1 MAARPTWKGYLKISL
16 VNIPVRVFPATDSAA
31 TISFNQLHAECQT
44 RIQQKRWCPKC
55 EREVPISEVAKGFE
69 FEKGRYV
76 VMDDEDMA
84 KVRPESTRVIDL
96 VQFTDA
102 AAIDP
107 IYFERPYYLAPDG
120 QMACES
126 FAVIREGMKGKAGI
140 GKLALYG
147 REYLVAVQPKDK
159 GLMMYTMRRSA
170 EIRSMSTIEE
180 LEGVPAKVKP
190 DEIKLAKQV
199 ISNFEGELDLADY
212 KDAYQEE
219 LQRIID
225 AKIAG
230 EDVVAS
236 EEQAPPKVVNL
247 MDALR
252 QSLDRVST
260 GKKKAAKVLGRRSLG
275 ESGRRAGARREGR
288 RPCQEARARLT
299 PGELIEDLLADVAGR
314 RPRPGADGEGRG
326 VAAAHAHAP
335 AIGLTVGGDR
345 QRRIADAELAQS
357 LLRNPFQI
365 QRLHGITRLYQLG
378 SEVGQS
384 TFAAAPLRWT
394 LRGACPTKLTF

>member
-1 MAARPTWKGYLKISL
+1 MKISL

-31 TISFNQLHAECQT
+31 SISFNQLHAECQT

-55 EREVPISEVAKGFE
+55 EREVPLSEIAKGYE

-76 VMDDEDMA
+76 IVEEEDIA

-102 AAIDP
+102 SAIDP
-107 IYFERPYYLAPDG
+107 IYVDRPYYLAPDG
-120 QMACES
+120 QMALEA
-126 FAVIREGMKGKAGI
+126 FAVMREGMKGKAGI

-147 REYLVAVQPKDK
+147 REYLVAVLPKDK
-159 GLMMYTMRRSA
+159 GLVMYTLRRA
-170 EIRSMSTIEE
+170 KEVRSMDNIEE
-180 LEGVPAKVKP
+180 LGGVPAKVKP

-199 ISNFEGELDLADY
+199 IENFEGKLDLSEY
-212 KDAYQEE
+212 RDAYQDE

-230 EDVVAS
+230 EEVVAT

-260 GKKKAAKVLGRRSLG
+260 GKKKAAKAEIEKPVK
-275 ESGRRAGARREGR
+275 AA
-288 RPCQEARARLT
+288 PAPKAKKRAR
-299 PGELIEDLLADVAGR
+299 G
-314 RPRPGADGEGRG
+314 
-326 VAAAHAHAP
+326 
-335 AIGLTVGGDR
+335 
-345 QRRIADAELAQS
+345 
-357 LLRNPFQI
+357 
-365 QRLHGITRLYQLG
+365 
-378 SEVGQS
+378 
-384 TFAAAPLRWT
+384 
-394 LRGACPTKLTF
+394 

>member
-1 MAARPTWKGYLKISL
+1 MAARPTWKGFLKISL

-31 TISFNQLHAECQT
+31 TISFNQLHGECQT

-55 EREVPISEVAKGFE
+55 EREVPLAEVVKGYE

-76 VMDDEDMA
+76 IMDEEDLA

-102 AAIDP
+102 TAIDP
-107 IYFERPYYLAPDG
+107 IYVERPYYLAPDG
-120 QMACES
+120 QMALEA
-126 FAVIREGMKGKAGI
+126 FAVMREGMKGKAGI

-159 GLMMYTMRRSA
+159 GLVMYTMRRA
-170 EIRSMSTIEE
+170 NEVRSMDAIDE
-180 LEGVPAKVKP
+180 LANVPAKVKP
-190 DEIKLAKQV
+190 EEIKLAKQV
-199 ISNFEGELDLADY
+199 ISNFEGELDLREY

-230 EDVVAS
+230 EEVVAS
-236 EEQAPPKVVNL
+236 SEEAPPKVVNL

-260 GKKKAAKVLGRRSLG
+260 SKKKPVKVEAETPAAKVK
-275 ESGRRAGARREGR
+275 
-288 RPCQEARARLT
+288 
-299 PGELIEDLLADVAGR
+299 
-314 RPRPGADGEGRG
+314 
-326 VAAAHAHAP
+326 
-335 AIGLTVGGDR
+335 
-345 QRRIADAELAQS
+345 
-357 LLRNPFQI
+357 
-365 QRLHGITRLYQLG
+365 
-378 SEVGQS
+378 
-384 TFAAAPLRWT
+384 AAPVKKRAA
-394 LRGACPTKLTF
+394 R

>member
-1 MAARPTWKGYLKISL
+1 MAARPTWKGFLKISL

-31 TISFNQLHAECQT
+31 TISFNQLHRECQT

-55 EREVPISEVAKGFE
+55 ECEVPLSDIVKGYE

-76 VMDDEDMA
+76 VMDEEDLA

-107 IYFERPYYLAPDG
+107 IYVERPYYLAPDG
-120 QMACES
+120 QMALDA
-126 FAVIREGMKGKAGI
+126 FAVMREGMKGKAGI

-159 GLMMYTMRRSA
+159 GLVMYTMRRA
-170 EIRSMSTIEE
+170 NEIRSMDAIDE
-180 LEGVPAKVKP
+180 LQGVPSKVKP
-190 DEIKLAKQV
+190 EEIKLAKQV
-199 ISNFEGELDLADY
+199 IENFEGQLDLGEY
-212 KDAYQEE
+212 KDSYQEE

-230 EDVVAS
+230 EDVVAT
-236 EEQAPPKVVNL
+236 EEQTPPKVVNL

-260 GKKKAAKVLGRRSLG
+260 GKKKTAKAEAEKPVKAAPAKK
-275 ESGRRAGARREGR
+275 
-288 RPCQEARARLT
+288 RAR
-299 PGELIEDLLADVAGR
+299 G
-314 RPRPGADGEGRG
+314 
-326 VAAAHAHAP
+326 
-335 AIGLTVGGDR
+335 
-345 QRRIADAELAQS
+345 
-357 LLRNPFQI
+357 
-365 QRLHGITRLYQLG
+365 
-378 SEVGQS
+378 
-384 TFAAAPLRWT
+384 
-394 LRGACPTKLTF
+394 

>member
-1 MAARPTWKGYLKISL
+1 MAARPTWKGFLKISL

-44 RIQQKRWCPKC
+44 RIQQKRWCPSC
-55 EREVPISEVAKGFE
+55 EREVPHSEIVKGYE

-76 VMDDEDMA
+76 VVEEEDVA

-107 IYFERPYYLAPDG
+107 IYVERPYYLAPDG
-120 QMACES
+120 GMAS
-126 FAVIREGMKGKAGI
+126 QAFAVMREGMKGKAGI

-147 REYLVAVQPKDK
+147 REYLVAVQPKDS
-159 GLMMYTMRRSA
+159 GLVMYTMRHA
-170 EIRSMSTIEE
+170 KEVRSMADIEE
-180 LEGVPAKVKP
+180 LGSVPDKVKP

-199 ISNFEGELDLADY
+199 IENFEGELDLREYRDE
-212 KDAYQEE
+212 YQEE

-230 EDVVAS
+230 EEVVAPA
-236 EEQAPPKVVNL
+236 EEAPPKVVNL

-260 GKKKAAKVLGRRSLG
+260 GKKKTAKVEAAKAPRTVKAK
-275 ESGRRAGARREGR
+275 EKKRAAR
-288 RPCQEARARLT
+288 
-299 PGELIEDLLADVAGR
+299 
-314 RPRPGADGEGRG
+314 
-326 VAAAHAHAP
+326 
-335 AIGLTVGGDR
+335 
-345 QRRIADAELAQS
+345 
-357 LLRNPFQI
+357 
-365 QRLHGITRLYQLG
+365 
-378 SEVGQS
+378 
-384 TFAAAPLRWT
+384 
-394 LRGACPTKLTF
+394 